1 MNEMMSCKRIFLFG
15 LVLFVLLGSLCVV
28 LVDAEP
34 SWVLWSQTYGGT
46 EDDGQFHLVYVV
58 ETPDGGFAVASNT
71 ESFGAGSSDF
81 WLIKT
86 DASGNMEWNKT
97 YGGTEFDVVY
107 SLILT
112 SDGGFALAGLTGS
125 FGTGNVD
132 FWLVKTDSFGYL
144 EWNQTYGGKGS
155 DIAYSLV
162 ETSDGGYA
170 LAGYSGSFGAGESD
184 FWLVKADHYGN
195 LEWNQTY
202 GGANGDVA
210 YSLVETS
217 DGGFALVGFTTSLGG
232 DDADFWL
239 VKTDESGNLEWSN
252 LFGGEKADMAESLAQ
267 TSDGGYALVGTTE
280 SFASG
285 WKECWLIKTDDHG
298 NKEWDKTYGEENSD
312 WAHSLI
318 LTSDGGF
325 AIAGESDSFGAGGY
339 DFWLIKTDSSGNI
352 EWSRTYGGP
361 ERDSAESV
369 IQTSDGGYV
378 LAGLTQSYGLVGS
391 DLNLKSDIWLVRTTE
406 QGIPE
411 FPSWTLLPLLIA
423 ATLVA
428 IIYRKKLHNT

>member
-1 MNEMMSCKRIFLFG
+1 MMQRKTILLSNVFLSVLLSFSL
-15 LVLFVLLGSLCVV
+15 LVLVE
-28 LVDAEP
+28 AEV
-34 SWVLWSQTYGGT
+34 SWVMWSQTYGGT
-46 EDDGQFHLVYVV
+46 EDDGDFHLVYVV
-58 ETPDGGFAVASNT
+58 ETSDGGFAVASNT

-81 WLIKT
+81 WLIKL

-97 YGGTEFDVVY
+97 YGGADFDVLY

-125 FGTGNVD
+125 FGVGNVD

-144 EWNQTYGGKGS
+144 EWNQTYGGTES

-162 ETSDGGYA
+162 ETSDGGFA
-170 LAGYSGSFGAGESD
+170 LAGYTGSFGAGKSD
-184 FWLVKADHYGN
+184 FWLVKADRYGT

-239 VKTDESGNLEWSN
+239 VKTDESGNLEWSS
-252 LFGGEKADMAESLAQ
+252 LFGGEKADMAESIVQ

-298 NKEWDKTYGEENSD
+298 SMEWEKTYGEGDAD
-312 WAHSLI
+312 WGHSLI
-318 LTSDGGF
+318 VTSDGGF
-325 AIAGESDSFGAGGY
+325 ALVGESNSFGAGGY
-339 DFWLIKTDSSGNI
+339 DFWLVKTDGSGNI

-361 ERDSAESV
+361 ERDSAESLV
-369 IQTSDGGYV
+369 QTTDGGYV
-378 LAGLTQSYGLVGS
+378 LAGNTLSFGAGGY
-391 DLNLKSDIWLVRTTE
+391 DIWLVRTNG

-411 FPSWTLLPLLIA
+411 FPSWLVLPLFLA
-423 ATLVA
+423 ASFVA
-428 IIYRKKLHNT
+428 LFYGKRLYARLEHLS